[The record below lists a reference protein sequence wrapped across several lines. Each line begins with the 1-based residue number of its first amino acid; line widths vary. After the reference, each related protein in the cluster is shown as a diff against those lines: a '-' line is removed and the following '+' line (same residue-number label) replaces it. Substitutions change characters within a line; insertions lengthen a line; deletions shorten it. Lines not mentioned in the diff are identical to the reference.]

1 MYIFVKKYINLKQKI
16 MYQKTLW
23 EQLRQDLKEKLIDS
37 YNNAEKDY
45 EYNRIMKCIDE
56 LKANTNF
63 VEISMNTYCVL
74 YIHTMEKKWLHPAEV
89 FVR

>member
-1 MYIFVKKYINLKQKI
+1 

-23 EQLRQDLKEKLIDS
+23 EQLRQDLKEKFISS
-37 YNNAEKDY
+37 YDEAKDY
-45 EYNRIMKCIDE
+45 EKKLISDCIEE

-74 YIHTMEKKWLHPAEV
+74 YIRTMEKKWLHPAEV